1 MTLVKLDIEDQ
12 FRFLQSI
19 CYKRANKFELSQYEY
34 GALEKIFQQRQG
46 IRMAMFVFTN
56 LMLPM

>member
-1 MTLVKLDIEDQ
+1 MDIEDQ